1 MKKLL
6 YISTA
11 LPDKAVEKVKQK
23 QVKFTSNALN
33 PISIFHNKII
43 DGVALNYDEVTSI
56 IGAPISKKLYDIL
69 YFHEKG
75 YKKDNIS
82 YHMFRFINLSGIK
95 QLTIFLKTFFY
106 VLWWNIVNVKH
117 EKNII
122 IDGSYY
128 IAMVATFL
136 ANFVCR
142 SKIAAII
149 VDIYSFMY
157 EPKDLTGIRKIIAI
171 VYRMTVSKIDQFV
184 FVTNHMEQLIN
195 KKNKPFMIMEG
206 LIDIVESKESEV
218 ENFCLYAGGLHKI
231 YGVDNLVKAFHET
244 DVPYELH
251 FYGNGDCVDMIKEIS
266 SIDSRIHYKGLVS
279 HSELLDIEQRS
290 KLLINPRPVN
300 GKLDT
305 RFNFPSK
312 LMEYMQS
319 GRPVLTTR
327 LLGIPSDYDNLMFY
341 FDNDS
346 IDALKNRIVE
356 VLSMSEADLN
366 MKAKLAQRF
375 VNENKNNIVIGK
387 KISELFR

>member
-23 QVKFTSNALN
+23 QVRFSSNALN

-43 DGVALNYDEVTSI
+43 DGVSLNYDEVTSI
-56 IGAPISKKLYDIL
+56 IGAPISKKLYNIL
-69 YFHEKG
+69 YFREKG
-75 YKKDNIS
+75 YKKNNIY
-82 YHMFRFINLSGIK
+82 YHMFHFLNLSGIK

-106 VLWWNIVNVKH
+106 VLWWNIVNIKH

-128 IAMVATFL
+128 IAMVATYF
-136 ANFVCR
+136 ANFICR

-149 VDIYSFMY
+149 VDVYSFMY
-157 EPKDLTGIRKIIAI
+157 EPNNLTGIKKVISRI
-171 VYRMTVSKIDQFV
+171 YRMTTSKIDRFI
-184 FVTNHMEQLIN
+184 FVTHYVEQLIN

-206 LIDIVESKESEV
+206 LIDIVDFEDTEV

-231 YGVDNLVKAFHET
+231 YGVDNLVNAFHET
-244 DVPYELH
+244 NVPFELH
-251 FYGNGDCVDMIKEIS
+251 FYGNGDCVEMIKEIS
-266 SIDSRIHYKGLVS
+266 SIDSRIQYKGLVS
-279 HSELLDIEQRS
+279 HSELLNIEQKA
-290 KLLINPRPVN
+290 KLLINPRPVY
-300 GKLDT
+300 GQLDT

-327 LLGIPSDYDNLMFY
+327 LLGIPSEYDELMFY
-341 FDNDS
+341 FDDDS
-346 IDALKNRIVE
+346 IEALKSRIIE
-356 VLSMSEADLN
+356 VLSMSEVEL
-366 MKAKLAQRF
+366 KTIAKKAQRH
-375 VNENKNNIVIGK
+375 VNENKNNIVVGK
-387 KISELFR
+387 KISELFG